1 MSPLT
6 NPFSSGLVLG
16 DISQR
21 AVGAFGT
28 IQAESQAFLAQPDAV
43 KLGKALEK
51 AMAEVNKARSD
62 ISGRFETARYANVRR
77 SLLLRISSISR
88 SLLTLCIPQHSRR
101 C

>member
-62 ISGRFETARYANVRR
+62 ISERFETARYVFLMC
-77 SLLLRISSISR
+77 S
-88 SLLTLCIPQHSRR
+88 
-101 C
+101 